1 MPVPAMPSPLRSHS
15 DTCPA
20 AHRRGPALW
29 CVAGTVLMLPA
40 LALAQTSFAP
50 SFSEYSASTTVSQLR
65 IRGVHS
71 KGVLGQGVTVALLD
85 TGLNLANP
93 EFLNNPRVLTPYNA
107 VDGSADVTDSIKH
120 GTHVAGIIAAG
131 GNGTGMYGV
140 APQAKL
146 LMVKVFNG
154 GTASASDINR
164 GLDYAIAHGARVV
177 NMSFG
182 TTTPLG
188 DSGLRRAAATNQ
200 AVLVAAAG
208 NESSRNPNWPG
219 HYAREAWAGGTM
231 LVVGAVDSN
240 NRLASFSNRA
250 GDTAQFY
257 LVAPG
262 VNIYSSY
269 DTWYGYMSG
278 TSMAAPAVSGAAAL
292 VTGYWPYL
300 RANQVAA
307 ILLNTAD
314 DLGAPGVDAVYGH
327 GMLNVNRALMPV
339 GSYTYRSANGYTVT
353 VPLSVQGL
361 ASRQP
366 AAVTPSA
373 FRGLQTEVF
382 DAYGR
387 NFTSDEGASLAVRT
401 VLTSEMVMGTGPEA
415 LSVNQRVGLD
425 GARLTLWHTG
435 DAQAASPLRQLGGP
449 GVMSPLS
456 AGVAP
461 GRPDWSTQ
469 PQGSGAMRWQNREGW
484 GLSLGD
490 GGLSG
495 LSLGLMAGGL
505 DASTGGAPDAL
516 TQVTGSPLA
525 SFAPAHRFAVLT
537 LPLGDARDPADHGVW
552 HARLAALRP
561 DVPGHQRSAQGSVNL
576 GEVGY
581 EHGRL
586 ALNVSLG
593 QLNEDGLLGGY
604 SSQALGLDASH
615 RTRGLSLSG
624 AWRLNTQWAAT
635 ASWSQT
641 LTSAPTASGLL
652 VSGSSVRANA
662 HGLGLSGRSLW
673 QADDHLSLA
682 WLMPLKASSGQLR
695 YSVVTGV
702 DDAGQPLY
710 GEQTVNLGEGS
721 REWQADARYQWRSG
735 LPGFWTAAMTL
746 RVHPD
751 HDASAPAQW
760 AGGVR
765 YQQAF

>member
-1 MPVPAMPSPLRSHS
+1 MSLPFISRPV
-15 DTCPA
+15 A
-20 AHRRGPALW
+20 ARPHCRGGPALW
-29 CVAGTVLMLPA
+29 RVAGLALAMPA
-40 LALAQTSFAP
+40 LATAQTSFAP
-50 SFSEYSASTTVSQLR
+50 SYGEYSASTTVTQLR

-85 TGLNLANP
+85 TGLNLSNP
-93 EFLNNPRVLTPYNA
+93 EFLNSPRLLTPYNA
-107 VDGSADVTDSIKH
+107 VDGSTDVTDSIRH
-120 GTHVAGIIAAG
+120 GTHVAGIVAAS
-131 GNGTGMYGV
+131 GNGSGMYGV
-140 APQAKL
+140 APQSRL

-154 GTASASDINR
+154 GTASATNINR
-164 GLDYAIAHGARVV
+164 GLDYAISQGARVV

-188 DSGLRRAAATNQ
+188 DTALRRAAASNQ

-208 NESSRNPNWPG
+208 NESNRNPNWPG
-219 HYAREAWAGGTM
+219 RYAREAWTGGTM

-262 VNIYSSY
+262 VNIYSAY
-269 DTWYGYMSG
+269 DNWYGYMSG

-300 RANQVAA
+300 KANQVAA

-327 GMLNVNRALMPV
+327 GMLNVNRALTPV
-339 GSYTYRSANGYTVT
+339 GSYTYRAANGYAVT
-353 VPLSVQGL
+353 LPLSVQGL

-366 AAVTPSA
+366 TAVTPSA

-401 VLTSEMVMGTGPEA
+401 VLTSEMVMGTGGTG
-415 LSVNQRVGLD
+415 LSMSQRVGMD
-425 GARLTLWHTG
+425 GSRLTLWQTG
-435 DAQAASPLRQLGGP
+435 ETQSASPLRQMASQ

-456 AGVAP
+456 AGISP
-461 GRPDWSTQ
+461 TRPTWAAQ
-469 PQGSGAMRWQNREGW
+469 AQGSGAMRWQNREGW

-490 GGLSG
+490 GALSG
-495 LSLGLMAGGL
+495 LSLGLMSGGL
-505 DASTGGAPDAL
+505 GADVGADVASSGLA
-516 TQVTGSPLA
+516 QVSGSPLA
-525 SFAPAHRFAVLT
+525 SFAPSHRFAVLT
-537 LPLGDARDPADHGVW
+537 LPLGDARDPAEHGVW
-552 HARLAALRP
+552 QARLAALRP
-561 DVPGHQRSAQGSVNL
+561 DVPGHLRSAQGSVNL

-586 ALNVSLG
+586 ALNLSLG
-593 QLNEDGLLGGY
+593 QLREDGLLGGY
-604 SSQALGLDASH
+604 SGRALGLDASH
-615 RTRGLSLSG
+615 RTHGLSLSS
-624 AWRLNTQWAAT
+624 AWRLSPHWAAT

-641 LTSAPTASGLL
+641 LTDAPGASGLL
-652 VSGSSVRANA
+652 MSGSSVRANA
-662 HGLGLSGRSLW
+662 QGLGLSGRSLW
-673 QADDHLSLA
+673 QSEDRLSLA
-682 WLMPLKASSGQLR
+682 WLMPLKARSGQLH

-702 DDAGQPLY
+702 DEAGQPVY
-710 GEQTVNLGEGS
+710 GEQTVNLGEGP
-721 REWQADARYQWRSG
+721 REWQADARYQWRG
-735 LPGFWTAAMTL
+735 GPQGFWSTALTL